1 MKVAASAL
9 LPILR
14 SDTVGDILARLFL
27 NPDTWLTPTQLANGL
42 DVSLP
47 TVIREIDRMLDSRL
61 LTEERVGRARRVR
74 ANQDNPLYRPLT
86 DLVTLTYGPKPVLEQ
101 QLSNIAGI
109 DHAYIYGSWAARYS
123 GETGRPPNDVDV
135 LVVGTADR
143 DEIFDAAQKAGRL
156 LAREVNVNTIRPGAW
171 AAATPR
177 DPFLRHVK
185 TRPLV
190 ELDLQESSR

>member
-1 MKVAASAL
+1 MKVAAPAL

-14 SDTVGDILARLFL
+14 SDAVGDILARLFL
-27 NPDTWLTPTQLANGL
+27 NPDTWLTATQLANTL
-42 DVSLP
+42 DASLP

-101 QLSNIAGI
+101 QLGNIAGI

-143 DEIFDAAQKAGRL
+143 DEIFDAAGRAGRL
-156 LAREVNVNTIRPGAW
+156 LAREVNVNTIRAAAW
-171 AAATPR
+171 AATTPR
-177 DPFLRHVK
+177 DPFLRQVK